1 VLLGYNTNGLQN
13 HRLGDALR
21 LLADHGYRAVAI
33 TPDTCHLD
41 PFRTTARH
49 VARLAG
55 LLDRLQLRPVMETGA
70 RFLLD
75 PSHKHEPTLMS
86 RDSAARQRRL
96 DLYARVAA
104 IGHELGAG
112 VVSFWSGIDR
122 QPGQDSEAWLLDGVR
137 RTCELVRRHGLR
149 PALEPEPG
157 MAVATLHQFRSV
169 QAALGDHAP
178 DLTLDIGHLYVEWEG
193 DPAGLIATLG
203 PELVQVHLEDMQR
216 GEHEH
221 LPPGEGE
228 VDFSGIHKAL
238 RQQGYSGPVCFELS
252 RSSHRAPEVVA
263 LCQRTWAEINGN

>member
-1 VLLGYNTNGLQN
+1 MLLGYNTNGLQN

-41 PFRTTARH
+41 PFRTTARQ

-86 RDSAARQRRL
+86 RDAAARQRRL

-149 PALEPEPG
+149 
-157 MAVATLHQFRSV
+157 
-169 QAALGDHAP
+169 
-178 DLTLDIGHLYVEWEG
+178 
-193 DPAGLIATLG
+193 
-203 PELVQVHLEDMQR
+203 
-216 GEHEH
+216 
-221 LPPGEGE
+221 
-228 VDFSGIHKAL
+228 
-238 RQQGYSGPVCFELS
+238 
-252 RSSHRAPEVVA
+252 
-263 LCQRTWAEINGN
+263 